1 MVKRIHIKVQKSR
14 GTTPLSFNGVLS
26 KQATDDLTQLNL
38 EMKSRLEWSD
48 IEMLRSILVFLDTQS
63 WVLPEGDDS
72 DTIFSEIFSALE
84 YIASHFREP
93 LEAVGA
99 DLALIYDE
107 LEECVGYARKYLS
120 ILSESYQTIWYKLSI
135 SPDSSRWPN
144 ILVLSE
150 LLFSLPFSNGKVE
163 RIFSMLKL
171 VKTDRRTNLHTDT
184 LQDLLEIQ
192 VEGPALENFCPSDA
206 VNLWWSSCYMTRR
219 VNQMPRKPY
228 RSRKN
233 ATPSEEECSTSS
245 SVPQPSD
252 AGAPSDVMSTSG
264 EEHFSL
270 TDWDTWFD
278 S

>member
-1 MVKRIHIKVQKSR
+1 M
-14 GTTPLSFNGVLS
+14 LS
-26 KQATDDLTQLNL
+26 
-38 EMKSRLEWSD
+38 
-48 IEMLRSILVFLDTQS
+48 
-63 WVLPEGDDS
+63 EGDDS
-72 DTIFSEIFSALE
+72 DTIFSEIFSAVE
-84 YIASHFREP
+84 YITSHFREP

-135 SPDSSRWPN
+135 SPDSSRWPD

-150 LLFSLPFSNGKVE
+150 LLFSLKVE
-163 RIFSMLKL
+163 RIFSTLKL
-171 VKTDRRTNLHTDT
+171 VKTDRRTILHTDT

-206 VNLWWSSCYMTRR
+206 VNLWWSSCPTTRR

-233 ATPSEEECSTSS
+233 A
-245 SVPQPSD
+245 
-252 AGAPSDVMSTSG
+252 APSDVVSTSG